1 MTIKRECGIR
11 KGQCPRITPRFL
23 VWEAKL
29 LVMPPN
35 ETGNPRGTGLLSS
48 KKFTVAVGCLAGTS
62 SRHCI
67 PGPRAISSSRQ
78 VQTAKST

>member
-29 LVMPPN
+29 LVMPPD
-35 ETGNPRGTGLLSS
+35 EIGNPRGTGLLV
-48 KKFTVAVGCLAGTS
+48 K
-62 SRHCI
+62 
-67 PGPRAISSSRQ
+67 
-78 VQTAKST
+78 